1 MSGNQFDIQDS
12 VGYVSPMRTQPKQ
25 TVVRDPDYLKWIR
38 TLPCSACGTS
48 SAVAHHH
55 PAAGH
60 SSVGLKCDDTRA
72 IPLCPICHH
81 RVHSVGKASFWGD
94 LDAVETM
101 IARLNIRFFFAVD
114 V

>member
-1 MSGNQFDIQDS
+1 MKS
-12 VGYVSPMRTQPKQ
+12 QPKQ
-25 TVVRDPDYLKWIR
+25 TAVRDPEYLKWIR
-38 TLPCSACGTS
+38 TLPCSACGAFST
-48 SAVAHHH
+48 VAHHH

-72 IPLCPICHH
+72 IPLCPTCHH

-101 IARLNIRFFFAVD
+101 IARLNIRFFFIAL
-114 V
+114 